1 MKIENNGSSELSR
14 PEFMRPKPV
23 EGSQTSGSSAVDRR
37 ENSRDQLALS
47 ERALLLSKAQ
57 GALAQVP
64 DVRADKVQTARQ
76 ALDDGTYA
84 ISYEKLA
91 RRLATRL

>member
-14 PEFMRPKPV
+14 PEFTRPKPV
-23 EGSQTSGSSAVDRR
+23 EGSQTGGASATERRGS
-37 ENSRDQLALS
+37 NHDQIALS
-47 ERALLLSKAQ
+47 ERAVTLSKAQ
-57 GALAQVP
+57 ATLAQVP
-64 DVRADKVQTARQ
+64 EVRADKVQTARQ
-76 ALDDGTYA
+76 ALDDGTYL